1 MVSQIGHDCVAVLYN
16 RLWVTISMTYA
27 NICPMSNSR
36 DMIFSLLCVLVLYPT
51 DVSSYSTT
59 N

>member
-1 MVSQIGHDCVAVLYN
+1 MVSSIGHHCVAVLYN

-36 DMIFSLLCVLVLYPT
+36 DMTSFLLCFLYPT
-51 DVSSYSTT
+51 DVASYSTT

>member
-1 MVSQIGHDCVAVLYN
+1 MVSRIGHDCVAVLYN
-16 RLWVTISMTYA
+16 RLWETISMAYA

-36 DMIFSLLCVLVLYPT
+36 DMTSFLLCFLYRT
-51 DVSSYSTT
+51 DISSYSTT

>member
-1 MVSQIGHDCVAVLYN
+1 MVSRIGHGCVAVLYD
-16 RLWVTISMTYA
+16 RLWVTIWMTYA

-36 DMIFSLLCVLVLYPT
+36 DMISSLLYFLYPT
-51 DVSSYSTT
+51 NVASYSTT